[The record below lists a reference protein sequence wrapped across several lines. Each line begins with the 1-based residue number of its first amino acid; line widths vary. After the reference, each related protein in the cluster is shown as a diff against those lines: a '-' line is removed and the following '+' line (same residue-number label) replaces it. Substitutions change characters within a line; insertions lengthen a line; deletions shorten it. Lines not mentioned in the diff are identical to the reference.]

1 VVQWE
6 MYVAFFAVIILC
18 VCVCVCSDELFDVVA
33 DNLVHCGQACL
44 RRLSAL
50 IMEDIGENLQEVS

>member
-1 VVQWE
+1 
-6 MYVAFFAVIILC
+6 
-18 VCVCVCSDELFDVVA
+18 LFDVVA